1 MLPFNIIGEVSR
13 TFALAVRLFGNI
25 LSGTMM
31 GAILL
36 VIMPLFVPVIMQM
49 LGLLIGV
56 VQAYIFTVL
65 AAVFIAA
72 GLEVHE
78 S

>member
-1 MLPFNIIGEVSR
+1 
-13 TFALAVRLFGNI
+13 
-25 LSGTMM
+25 MM

-36 VIMPLFVPVIMQM
+36 IIMPLFVPVIMQI
-49 LGLLIGV
+49 LGLFIGV